1 MRCVAVAQVF
11 NAIECQSNFRLGEVI
26 AQTLHDHTEFALAKC
41 VVDVSKLLHE
51 AGWQTLFEQQTTWR
65 GVHVD
70 LLAVVIALSNFD
82 LGVKSNVT
90 TVKCTNYFVQLTV
103 HMAFAL

>member
-1 MRCVAVAQVF
+1 MV
-11 NAIECQSNFRLGEVI
+11 
-26 AQTLHDHTEFALAKC
+26 AQTLHDHAEFLLLQSLIN
-41 VVDVSKLLHE
+41 VSKLLDE
-51 AGWQTLFEQQTTWR
+51 TSWQTLFEQQTTWR

-70 LLAVVIALSNFD
+70 LLAVVVALGDFD
-82 LGVKSNVT
+82 LRVKRNVT